1 MTTTDETQKKSL
13 WLGIEENL
21 LELNA
26 GELSGQAKE
35 EAIQKIIGDLDNAGF
50 NVSKSGGKIMQ
61 LRWAMMTFW
70 KLGGRL

>member
-13 WLGIEENL
+13 WLGIEKNL

-35 EAIQKIIGDLDNAGF
+35 AAI
-50 NVSKSGGKIMQ
+50 
-61 LRWAMMTFW
+61 
-70 KLGGRL
+70 